1 MVKEKVKNDQKKGE
15 SQEMVERYY
24 KKIMRILEYYV
35 LICFILITFV
45 PLLDFNWVPGF
56 IKFVYLTG
64 FPLLIIIF
72 IISLLKD
79 PIQILLLKVIE
90 K

>member
-1 MVKEKVKNDQKKGE
+1 MVKEKVKNEQKKSE
-15 SQEMVERYY
+15 YQEMVERYY

-45 PLLDFNWVPGF
+45 PLLDFSWVQGF

-79 PIQILLLKVIE
+79 PIQILILKVIE